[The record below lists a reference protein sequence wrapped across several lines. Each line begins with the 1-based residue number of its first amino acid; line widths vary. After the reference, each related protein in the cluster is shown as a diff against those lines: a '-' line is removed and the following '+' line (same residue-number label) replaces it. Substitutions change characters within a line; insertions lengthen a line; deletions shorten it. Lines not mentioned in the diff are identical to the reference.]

1 MNSRTVYVTP
11 PAERL
16 PLPQRSYFTTTQRAA
31 PAPAMPA
38 QGRAAAS
45 GHGGL
50 ARPHPAV
57 QQEDDILTKDEKA
70 KLLAAMAE
78 AQKWDR
84 VARNLLSGAAQD
96 RADAAK
102 EELYRLIEE
111 EL

>member
-1 MNSRTVYVTP
+1 M
-11 PAERL
+11 
-16 PLPQRSYFTTTQRAA
+16 
-31 PAPAMPA
+31 
-38 QGRAAAS
+38 
-45 GHGGL
+45 
-50 ARPHPAV
+50 
-57 QQEDDILTKDEKA
+57 LTKDEKA